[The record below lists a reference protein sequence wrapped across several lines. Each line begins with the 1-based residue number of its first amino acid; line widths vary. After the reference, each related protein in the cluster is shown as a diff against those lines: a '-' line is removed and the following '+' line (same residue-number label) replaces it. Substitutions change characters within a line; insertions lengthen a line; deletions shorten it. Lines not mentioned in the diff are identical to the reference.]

1 MIGRSI
7 LHYNVTAALG
17 AGGMGQVWKAR
28 DTRLDRD
35 VAIKALPDA
44 FALDADRLARFEREA
59 RLLASLQHTHVGAIY
74 GLEEVDGHR
83 YLVLE
88 FIDGRTLADHLARGP
103 LPMDE
108 ALAVCAQI
116 AAGVEAAHES
126 GVIHRDLKPGNVM
139 LRPDGVVKV
148 LDFGL
153 AKSAAGEVSSS
164 SLNLSASPT
173 MTAAATGAG
182 VILGTAAYMSPEQA
196 RGKPVDRRTDIWSFG
211 CVLYECLTG
220 RRAFEGETVSDLVA
234 RILEREPEWAALPA
248 STPVSVRRLLERCL
262 TKNPRDRLRDIGEAR
277 IALERGANEPPAAPV
292 TATPRSPARLAPWLV
307 AAACLAALAVT
318 LMRSS
323 RTAAPAATP
332 SMRMSVAMAEG
343 ESFPSGYGPAAVIS
357 PDGGMVAFIGGS
369 GQDARLY
376 LRRLDDLEAHPI
388 DGARG
393 VRSPF
398 FSPDGQW
405 IGFMGRGLIQ
415 KVPATG
421 GTPARVCAT
430 QETRGAAW
438 CEDGTIVVALNAEGA
453 LSRVSADGGEPVAL
467 TTLNAA
473 RNERSHR
480 WPCAL
485 PGGAILFMAQARGQ
499 DYDEADIQVWDPAT
513 KTVRTVLAGGAAPTY
528 SRSGHLLFA
537 RRGQLFAAPFDLKKL
552 AVTGPSTMVL
562 DGLLSYTGEQTSGDG
577 SAEYSLASNGT
588 LVYRQGGAERST
600 IRRAVW
606 VDRAGNVTPALNDAA
621 DYVDPRVSPDGR
633 QLAIASGLNT
643 PPNIIVYDLVAGTST
658 RLTFSTDA
666 CVAPSWTPDSRT
678 LVYSRATGAMSG
690 GVVLARRADG
700 SGEDQTLYEFDDY
713 RWPCSIAPDG
723 RTLVTDR
730 LSTDTNWDVMTI
742 PLSTGAGGRMQAGP
756 AVPLLATPAIEWC
769 PAISPDGKLLAY
781 TSTESGSNEIY
792 VQDFP
797 GGGGKWLVSSGGGGW
812 ARWSGS
818 GDELFYRS
826 GAGVMSVKVRQ
837 VDGSWRFDPPVEL
850 FKDTFAD
857 LSPFSSWDVAPDG
870 KRFLMIQSADTQ
882 RGDRGHLTFATNW
895 LAELARVAPPKGKS

>member
-1 MIGRSI
+1 MIGQSI
-7 LHYNVTAALG
+7 NHYRVTAALG
-17 AGGMGQVWKAR
+17 AGGMGEVWRAR
-28 DTRLDRD
+28 DTRLERD

-44 FALDADRLARFEREA
+44 LAGDPDRLARFEREA
-59 RLLASLQHTHVGAIY
+59 RLLASLQHANVGAIY

-88 FIDGRTLADHLARGP
+88 YIEGRTLADHLSRGP
-103 LPMDE
+103 LPLDE
-108 ALAVCAQI
+108 ALAVCAQV

-153 AKSAAGEVSSS
+153 AKSAAGDASSAN
-164 SLNLSASPT
+164 LNLSASPT
-173 MTAAATGAG
+173 MTAAHTGAG

-234 RILEREPEWAALPA
+234 RILEREPEWTALPA
-248 STPVSVRRLLERCL
+248 TTPASVRRLLERCL

-277 IALERGANEPPAAPV
+277 IALEQGAHESPAAPV
-292 TATPRSPARLAPWLV
+292 AVSPRSPARLAPWLV
-307 AAACLAALAVT
+307 AVACLVALAVT
-318 LMRSS
+318 LVRSS
-323 RTAAPAATP
+323 RTSGPSAAP

-376 LRRLDDLEAHPI
+376 LRPLDSLEARPI

-405 IGFMGRGLIQ
+405 VGFMGRGLMQ
-415 KVPATG
+415 KVPANG
-421 GTPARVCAT
+421 GTPAKICST

-453 LSRVSADGGEPVAL
+453 LSRVSADGGEPVPL

-499 DYDEADIQVWDPAT
+499 DYDDSDIQVWDPKT
-513 KTVRTVLAGGAAPTY
+513 KAVRSVLTGGAAPSY
-528 SRSGHLLFA
+528 SPGGYLLFV
-537 RRGQLFAAPFDLKKL
+537 RRGQLFAAPFDLAKL
-552 AVTGPSTMVL
+552 AVTGPAIMVL
-562 DGLLSYTGEQTSGDG
+562 DGLLAYTGEQTAGDG
-577 SAEYSLASNGT
+577 SAEYSLAGNGT
-588 LVYRQGGAERST
+588 LVYRQGDATRST

-606 VDRAGNVTPALNDAA
+606 VDRAGHVTPALTDAA
-621 DYVDPRVSPDGR
+621 DYVDPRISPNGR
-633 QLAIASGLNT
+633 LLAIASGMNT
-643 PPNIIVYDLVAGTST
+643 APNIYVYDLAAGTST

-666 CVAPSWTPDSRT
+666 CIEPTWTPDSRT
-678 LVYSRATGAMSG
+678 VVYCRATGSMAG
-690 GVVLARRADG
+690 GFALARRADG
-700 SGEDQTLYEFDDY
+700 SGEDQALYTVDEF
-713 RWPCSIAPDG
+713 RWPCSISPDG
-723 RTLVTDR
+723 RTLVTNR
-730 LSTDTNWDVMTI
+730 LAKDTNWDVMVM
-742 PLSTGAGGRMQAGP
+742 PLTTDAGGRMQAGP
-756 AVPLLATPAIEWC
+756 PVPLLATTAIEWC

-797 GGGGKWLVSSGGGGW
+797 GGGGKWLVSNGGGGW

-818 GDELFYRS
+818 GEELFYRS
-826 GAGVMSVKVRQ
+826 GAAVMSVKVRK

-857 LSPFSSWDVAPDG
+857 LSPFSAWDVTPDG

-895 LAELARVAPPKGKS
+895 LAELARQAPPKGKS